1 MPPPY
6 CNPAPHGVGYDVGRE
21 NPADSMKGAIMPR
34 VLARW
39 ATRRRGVELRLVCDA
54 EAVEG
59 YAPHGGDVYGGALP
73 RYTLEEYTGGHESG
87 TWVFSALDDSAA
99 MERVADRIAAGV
111 YTPTGAKNPPELVHA
126 VGVA

>member
-1 MPPPY
+1 M
-6 CNPAPHGVGYDVGRE
+6 
-21 NPADSMKGAIMPR
+21 SR

-54 EAVEG
+54 EGVEG

-73 RYTLEEYTGGHESG
+73 SYTCEEYTGGSLTGFH
-87 TWVFSALDDSAA
+87 VFTALDDSAA
-99 MERVADRIAAGV
+99 MDRVADRIAAGV